1 MKSYNNLYIVCAHN
15 YVLHII
21 MFFTVWVEI
30 IAAGYEC
37 GFCTSQSDFSETL
50 LGIKGNKTM
59 FIFNAYTYSHGVWS

>member
-1 MKSYNNLYIVCAHN
+1 
-15 YVLHII
+15 
-21 MFFTVWVEI
+21 MFFTVWEGI